1 MPCELKAATSTT
13 SASNR
18 CWARRVPTP
27 AWVGWGFVAEHAA
40 FADLC
45 REMGMVFI
53 GPSGDVMR
61 QLGDKIAAKH
71 LAEQSQIAVTPWS
84 GGPVETIADALT
96 QADRLGF
103 PLLIKATAGGGGHGI
118 RLVHSASQLPQAFER
133 ARAEAFKAF
142 GDPTVFLEHMVEGAR
157 HIEVQIIADNF
168 GTTWAAGV
176 RDCTIQ
182 RRHQKVLEEAPSP
195 ALSVEQDEDLRAA
208 AIRLSKAAGYSNAGT
223 VEFLYEPHPR
233 QFFFM
238 EVNTR
243 LQVSIRSPN
252 APPASIL

>member
-1 MPCELKAATSTT
+1 M
-13 SASNR
+13 
-18 CWARRVPTP
+18 
-27 AWVGWGFVAEHAA
+27 
-40 FADLC
+40 
-45 REMGMVFI
+45 
-53 GPSGDVMR
+53 
-61 QLGDKIAAKH
+61 
-71 LAEQSQIAVTPWS
+71 
-84 GGPVETIADALT
+84 
-96 QADRLGF
+96 
-103 PLLIKATAGGGGHGI
+103 
-118 RLVHSASQLPQAFER
+118 HSASQLPQAFER

-243 LQVSIRSPN
+243 LQVEHPVTECTTGLDLVKLQIHVARGGRLTGDCPRSKGHAVEVRLNAEDPDNGFAAAPGVLERFRMGTGPGVRIDTGVAEGDSISAEFDSMVAKVIAYGQTRKEALSRLQQ
-252 APPASIL
+252 SIA